1 MKKLQF
7 SPKNRAFTL
16 IELMVTI
23 GIIILL
29 AALAFPALGSFIE
42 RGKQAAEMGA
52 ARTVMAGLQM
62 YATDH
67 NGAVLPGF
75 YTPPSGFVTDRE
87 GRQIS
92 GQEAKRYPWRLA
104 PYLDYNVDKAFL
116 ASGQKVENP
125 SQLAYIVSL
134 VPTLG
139 MNTTYLGGDERKS
152 INPFNPR
159 AASRFSSQGGVTRM
173 AQLHNPSKMIAFVSA
188 FYDDSRIGGKQPG
201 YFSVEYP
208 DINVDFRHS
217 GDKAMVVFLDG
228 HTELLTK
235 EDLRDESLWKNQPSQ
250 NLAMQ

>member
-1 MKKLQF
+1 MRNNYI
-7 SPKNRAFTL
+7 PDNNRAFTL
-16 IELMVTI
+16 LELMVTV
-23 GIIILL
+23 GIVVLL
-29 AALAFPALGSFIE
+29 AALAFPALGAFME

-52 ARTVMAGLQM
+52 ARSVMAGLHM

-87 GRQIS
+87 GRQIT

-104 PYLDYNVDKAFL
+104 PYLSYNIDKAFL
-116 ASGQKVENP
+116 ASGQKVANTT
-125 SQLAYIVSL
+125 QLAYMVSL

-139 MNTTYLGGDERKS
+139 MNTAYLGGDERKS
-152 INPFNPR
+152 IHPFNPR
-159 AASRFSSQGGVTRM
+159 TAARFSDQGGITRLM
-173 AQLHNPSKMIAFVSA
+173 QAHKPSKMIAFVSG

-208 DINVDFRHS
+208 DRNVDFRHA
-217 GDKAMVVFLDG
+217 GDRAMVVFLDG

-235 EDLRDESLWKNQPSQ
+235 EQLGNEQLWKNQPSGSF
-250 NLAMQ
+250 AMH